1 MMLLIPGLLACG
13 KQKEPEDDDSYIYSL
28 NEDQTGIV
36 NRPYPNRRRGYE
48 KSGGIHSERFGNAVR

>member
-36 NRPYPNRRRGYE
+36 KRPYPIE